1 MGLFWIAGR
10 SAWGVLGLPGASG
23 VVGVDTGR
31 LFGGELAAT
40 GEVGMLGEVT
50 TGELAEVGG
59 V

>member
-1 MGLFWIAGR
+1 M
-10 SAWGVLGLPGASG
+10 LGLPGASG

-40 GEVGMLGEVT
+40 GEVGMLGEVAA
-50 TGELAEVGG
+50 GELTIVGG